1 MMYRQRCCAH
11 WRVLLA
17 LSIGLG
23 LGSCGDGPA
32 VDRQSARAACAP
44 ADALERVIEVPA
56 GRYQLGDTRFY
67 PEEAPVVT
75 FDVAAFNIDAYE
87 VTNAQFAAFVQATGY
102 ITRAQRGLDEPEFA
116 HLPEDMRAAGSAVFT
131 PPVSS
136 SGVNIGSWWRFVP
149 GANWMAPEGPGSY
162 AEALPHH
169 PVVHVTLEDAQ
180 AYARWR
186 GRRLPTEAEWE
197 VAARGGLV
205 GAPYAWGDVHPDNSE
220 TALANTWQGFFPL
233 KNEAVDGFVGAAPVG
248 CFAPNG
254 FGLYDMIGNVWEWTT
269 DAYSPQRSMATAGTA
284 DGGQGNAP
292 AGNGVIKGGSYLCA
306 ENYCGRF
313 RPAARHPQDLSL
325 GTSHIGFRT
334 VSNSPAKPPAA

>member
-1 MMYRQRCCAH
+1 M
-11 WRVLLA
+11 LLA
-17 LSIGLG
+17 LSIAMSA
-23 LGSCGDGPA
+23 GSCGGDA
-32 VDRQSARAACAP
+32 VDDRQGARAACAP
-44 ADALERVIEVPA
+44 ADALERTIDVPG

-75 FDVAAFNIDAYE
+75 LDVAAFNMDAYE

-102 ITRAQRGLDEPEFA
+102 VTRAQRGLDEPEFA

-136 SGVNIGSWWRFVP
+136 SGVNIGTWWRFVP
-149 GANWMAPEGPGSY
+149 GASWMAPRGPGSDV
-162 AEALPHH
+162 EAMPHH

-205 GAPYAWGDVHPDNSE
+205 GAPYAWGTVHPDNSE

-233 KNEAVDGFVGAAPVG
+233 KNEAVDGFIGAAPVG

-269 DAYSPQRSMATAGTA
+269 DAYRSRRSMANA
-284 DGGQGNAP
+284 GNATGDQETTP
-292 AGNGVIKGGSYLCA
+292 TGNGVIKGGSYLCA

-313 RPAARHPQDLSL
+313 RPAARHSQDLSL

-334 VSNSPAKPPAA
+334 VSSGPAARPGA